1 MNNAI
6 VIRRNKTYM
15 WPQYPYLRRGELCGS
30 EHGGPHHWCIVWCIW
45 CFRLRVKN
53 GNWQFW
59 LSVLQVILVVCSQTD
74 IGAPHDL
81 TPPPPHVFP
90 VINCKFSLAIHNFK
104 YLIFSSFPK
113 YFKFLGTNRKELV
126 YTVPC
131 GQVPVVMSEDNSR
144 VWYACVIL

>member
-15 WPQYPYLRRGELCGS
+15 WPQYPYLRRGGTLRIRTWRSSPLMHCLVYMVFSPKSKKWKLTILTIGPTGHTGS
-30 EHGGPHHWCIVWCIW
+30 MFTDRHRSTA
-45 CFRLRVKN
+45 RLN
-53 GNWQFW
+53 
-59 LSVLQVILVVCSQTD
+59 
-74 IGAPHDL
+74 P
-81 TPPPPHVFP
+81 PPPPHVFP

-144 VWYACVIL
+144 V

>member
-15 WPQYPYLRRGELCGS
+15 WSQYPYLRREGT
-30 EHGGPHHWCIVWCIW
+30 
-45 CFRLRVKN
+45 LRISTWRSSPLMHCLVYMAFSSKSKK
-53 GNWQFW
+53 WK
-59 LSVLQVILVVCSQTD
+59 LTILTMVLQVILVVCSQTD
-74 IGAPHDL
+74 IGAPYDV
-81 TPPPPHVFP
+81 PPPPHVFP

-131 GQVPVVMSEDNSR
+131 GQVPVVMSEYNSR